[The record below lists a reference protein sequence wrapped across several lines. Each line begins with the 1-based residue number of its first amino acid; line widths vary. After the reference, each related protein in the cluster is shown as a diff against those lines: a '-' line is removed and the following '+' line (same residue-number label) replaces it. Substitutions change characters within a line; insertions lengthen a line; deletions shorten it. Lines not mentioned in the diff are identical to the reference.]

1 MFSAGQR
8 KILYLTHLPQMPD
21 ANYNFKPV
29 FHVLMKNTGIC
40 APVLKYEIKI
50 L

>member
-8 KILYLTHLPQMPD
+8 KILYLTHND
-21 ANYNFKPV
+21 ANDHFKPV
-29 FHVLMKNTGIC
+29 SHILMKNTGIYMC
-40 APVLKYEIKI
+40 TGNQLWNEI